1 VSASALIVAHAG
13 HWLAGLLYLA
23 PVLIVVGALVY
34 QSWKD
39 RRLGDDEDASHG
51 PEHEGDT
58 PHAST

>member
-1 VSASALIVAHAG
+1 MSATVLIEAHAG

-23 PVLIVVGALVY
+23 PVLIVVGALLY

-39 RRLGDDEDASHG
+39 RRDGDD
-51 PEHEGDT
+51 EHEGDT